1 MATLLWVVI
10 AIVVVIA
17 IALVA
22 MGARKRNSAMLRNR
36 FGPEYDRAVEN
47 RGDQRAAEA
56 ELRAREKQRA
66 QFELTPLPEATRM
79 RFADEWRDVQEH
91 FIDEPAQSAT
101 AADILITR
109 VMEAR
114 GYPMNDFDVRADLVS
129 VDHPETVEN
138 YRFAHAVQERSLTQ
152 QASTEDLREA
162 LLRYRSLFDEL
173 LRPDGN
179 AADANGA
186 DGDGADVNGAA
197 KSTTGQAQ
205 PAGVGNRQGG
215 PAVPDP
221 RDPETGVTEPTDE
234 STELGIDGAGPA
246 DPDPDYYDQR
256 TGR

>member
-1 MATLLWVVI
+1 MAPLVWVVI
-10 AIVVVIA
+10 AIVAVIA

-22 MGARKRNSAMLRNR
+22 VGARKRNSAMLRQR

-47 RGDQRAAEA
+47 RGDQRAAET
-56 ELRAREKQRA
+56 ELRARQKQRA
-66 QFELTPLPEATRM
+66 QFELTPLPEATRL
-79 RFADEWRDVQEH
+79 RFADEWRDLQEH

-101 AADILITR
+101 AADILIAR
-109 VMEAR
+109 VMDAR
-114 GYPMNDFDVRADLVS
+114 GYPMNDFDVQADLIS

-179 AADANGA
+179 AADGNA
-186 DGDGADVNGAA
+186 ADVNGAA
-197 KSTTGQAQ
+197 NGTTGQAQ
-205 PAGVGNRQGG
+205 PVGVGNRQRGS
-215 PAVPDP
+215 AVPDL

-234 STELGIDGAGPA
+234 STELGIDDAGPA

>member
-1 MATLLWVVI
+1 MATVVWVVI
-10 AIVVVIA
+10 VIVVVVA

-22 MGARKRNSAMLRNR
+22 VGLRKRNSAKLREH

-56 ELRAREKQRA
+56 ELRVREKQRA
-66 QFELTPLPEATRM
+66 QFELTPLPEADRLL
-79 RFADEWRDVQEH
+79 FAHEWRDVQEH
-91 FIDEPAQSAT
+91 FIDEPAQA
-101 AADILITR
+101 AADADTLITR

-114 GYPMNDFDVRADLVS
+114 GYPMNDFDVQADLVS

-179 AADANGA
+179 GP
-186 DGDGADVNGAA
+186 DGNGAA
-197 KSTTGQAQ
+197 AGTNGQAQ
-205 PAGVGNRQGG
+205 PAGASSRQSG

-221 RDPETGVTEPTDE
+221 RDPETGVTGPTDE
-234 STELGIDGAGPA
+234 STELGSDSAGPA

>member
-1 MATLLWVVI
+1 MATLIWVVV

-22 MGARKRNSAMLRNR
+22 VGARKRNSAMLRER
-36 FGPEYDRAVEN
+36 FGPEYDRALEN

-56 ELRAREKQRA
+56 DLRARERQRA
-66 QFELTPLPEATRM
+66 QFELTPLPEATRL
-79 RFADEWRDVQEH
+79 RFADEWRDVQEN
-91 FIDEPAQSAT
+91 FIDEPAQAAT

-114 GYPMNDFDVRADLVS
+114 GYPMNDFDVQADLVS

-173 LRPDGN
+173 LRQDGN
-179 AADANGA
+179 GADANGA
-186 DGDGADVNGAA
+186 ASGA
-197 KSTTGQAQ
+197 TGQAQ
-205 PAGVGNRQGG
+205 SAGIGNHQRG

-221 RDPETGVTEPTDE
+221 RDPEASVTGPTDE

>member
-1 MATLLWVVI
+1 MATLVWVVI
-10 AIVVVIA
+10 AIVVVVA

-22 MGARKRNSAMLRNR
+22 VGVRKRNSAMLRER

-66 QFELTPLPEATRM
+66 QFELTPLPEATRLQ
-79 RFADEWRDVQEH
+79 FAGEWRDVQEH
-91 FIDEPAQSAT
+91 FIDEPAQAAA

-114 GYPMNDFDVRADLVS
+114 GYPMNDFDVQADLVS

-173 LRPDGN
+173 LQRPDGN
-179 AADANGA
+179 GADANGT
-186 DGDGADVNGAA
+186 DGNGAA
-197 KSTTGQAQ
+197 SGTTGQALS
-205 PAGVGNRQGG
+205 AGVGNRQRG

-221 RDPETGVTEPTDE
+221 RDPATSVTGPADE
-234 STELGIDGAGPA
+234 STGLGSDGAGPA
-246 DPDPDYYDQR
+246 DPDYYDQR

>member
-17 IALVA
+17 IALVVV
-22 MGARKRNSAMLRNR
+22 GARKRNSAMLRNR

-66 QFELTPLPEATRM
+66 QFELTPLPEATRL
-79 RFADEWRDVQEH
+79 RFAGEWRDVQEH
-91 FIDEPAQSAT
+91 FIDEPAQAAA

-114 GYPMNDFDVRADLVS
+114 GYPMNDFDVQADLVS

-179 AADANGA
+179 GA
-186 DGDGADVNGAA
+186 DGNDAASNGAA
-197 KSTTGQAQ
+197 SGTTGQARS
-205 PAGVGNRQGG
+205 AGAGNGQHG

-221 RDPETGVTEPTDE
+221 RDPATSVTGPADE
-234 STELGIDGAGPA
+234 STGLESDGAGPA